1 MGGLFLRR
9 EGGRNENSLLEE
21 MAPSTW
27 AGFQSLLYLLPTQ
40 PELKGNPR
48 TQIMHTKYFLYL
60 TQFYP
65 QKLPKRVSTPSLYTE
80 PNLQKHKKALSW
92 VVKWL
97 KGSQKA
103 CEGANHV
110 FPIWAMST
118 HFGSIAPFPSSNQGF
133 LQDCAPGQA
142 AQVLPLRA
150 ASCSAQLPGLL
161 CAFLTCPI
169 VGRQEN
175 STRMELQKVF

>member
-1 MGGLFLRR
+1 
-9 EGGRNENSLLEE
+9 

-40 PELKGNPR
+40 PEFKGNPR
-48 TQIMHTKYFLYL
+48 TQIMHTKYFVPHSVLSTEAPKGSQYPFPVHR
-60 TQFYP
+60 TQP
-65 QKLPKRVSTPSLYTE
+65 AKT
-80 PNLQKHKKALSW
+80 KKALSW

-97 KGSQKA
+97 KGPQKA
-103 CEGANHV
+103 CEGGNRV

-118 HFGSIAPFPSSNQGF
+118 HFGSTIPFPSSNQGF

-161 CAFLTCPI
+161 SAFLTCST

-175 STRMELQKVF
+175 STRMELQNVF